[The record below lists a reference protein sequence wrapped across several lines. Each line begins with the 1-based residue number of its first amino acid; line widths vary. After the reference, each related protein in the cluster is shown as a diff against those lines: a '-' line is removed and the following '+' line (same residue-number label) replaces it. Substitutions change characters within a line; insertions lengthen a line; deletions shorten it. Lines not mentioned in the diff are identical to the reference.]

1 MKKNNKLIAVAAL
14 VLAAASLA
22 LSAFALSTVPEDQ
35 THLIDDLY
43 QENQALRGQIAE
55 LNDRLDQ
62 LLTVV
67 SLDSWSLNTAPWS
80 DSTGADITL
89 TATPSQYQAGIS
101 ATFLVLLEGREAASI
116 PCRWDGSQFTATAR
130 LDAADGYSYY
140 CVLTAPGGQ
149 QQLPLTTTQDPVQDI
164 PVYLASSLSAYCN
177 LAVNDWAEA
186 PDSLTLTD
194 AYAQV
199 QLPRI
204 SAGGDIQIAQAK
216 LVLRLNGTVAA
227 EVPISMN
234 PSEVAGSFEL
244 SIRDTVLPLN
254 GLEDGDE
261 LELSLEVSLSD
272 GRNLNAF
279 GIIWYLEDGAF
290 SSAVG

>member
-1 MKKNNKLIAVAAL
+1 MKKKNRLLAVAAL
-14 VLAAASLA
+14 ILSVAALA

-43 QENQALRGQIAE
+43 RENQELRGQIEE
-55 LNDRLDQ
+55 LNARLDQ

-67 SLDSWSLNTAPWS
+67 SLESWTLDVAPWA

-89 TATPSQYQAGIS
+89 TAAPTQYQTGVS
-101 ATFLVLLEGREAASI
+101 ATFLVLLDGRETASI
-116 PCRWDGSQFTATAR
+116 PCQWDGSAFSATAR

-149 QQLPLTTTQDPVQDI
+149 QQLPLTTPQDPVEDI

-177 LAVNDWAEA
+177 LAVNDWTESADA
-186 PDSLTLTD
+186 LTLTD
-194 AYAQV
+194 AYAQA

-204 SAGGDIQIAQAK
+204 CAAGQVQIAQAS
-216 LVLRLNGTVAA
+216 LVLRLNGAVIQET
-227 EVPISMN
+227 PIQLQ
-234 PSEVAGSFEL
+234 PSEVSGSYEL
-244 SIRDTVLPLN
+244 AITDIVLPLN
-254 GLEDGDE
+254 GVEDGDE

-272 GRNLNAF
+272 GRNLKAF
-279 GIIWYLEDGAF
+279 GISWHLEDGSF